1 MRNKAKVEHLKVTR
15 LSTQQQSYQVDT
27 PHNPGIAGHRDH
39 THGVNLL

>member
-27 PHNPGIAGHRDH
+27 PHNSGIAGHRDH